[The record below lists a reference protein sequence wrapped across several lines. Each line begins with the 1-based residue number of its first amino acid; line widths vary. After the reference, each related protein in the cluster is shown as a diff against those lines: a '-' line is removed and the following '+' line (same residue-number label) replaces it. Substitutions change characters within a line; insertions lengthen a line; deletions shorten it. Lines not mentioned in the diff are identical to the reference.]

1 MKNKSIKNSVLI
13 IMFVV
18 LAPIILVGVT
28 ELGNFIGG
36 KGNPSVNS
44 PQTVE
49 KTAKVPEETKTTN
62 NNIPKANEDKVVNN
76 LDSNSE
82 GDKTST
88 TISSIP
94 IAGQNYVLKSGD
106 TLFAIASSAYGEG
119 NAQNGVDKIK
129 EANNINDNNLSVGQ
143 KIQIPKL

>member
-76 LDSNSE
+76 LDS
-82 GDKTST
+82 T

-94 IAGQNYVLKSGD
+94 IAGQNYVVKSGD

>member
-94 IAGQNYVLKSGD
+94 IAGQNYVVKSGD
-106 TLFAIASSAYGEG
+106 TLFALLQVHMGK
-119 NAQNGVDKIK
+119 VMHKM
-129 EANNINDNNLSVGQ
+129 V
-143 KIQIPKL
+143 